1 MSTETVKVKVEFG
14 GGTEL
19 LLAPPQEKKHNLTL
33 PRTDEAGSDTNV
45 TFLIEYIRKNLI
57 TEREELFVDGE
68 SV

>member
-1 MSTETVKVKVEFG
+1 MSSETVKINVEFG

-19 LLAPPQEKKHNLTL
+19 LLAPPQEKKHKLTL
-33 PRTDEAGSDTNV
+33 PRIDESGNETNV

-57 TEREELFVDGE
+57 TEREELFVDGD